1 MQYGWTLFIVA
12 ESAGYL
18 LLSVAALLGSVL
30 FFHWLAVTSPF
41 GNNYGSWME
50 ITAEAKRL
58 ADITSAAMRP
68 QNSWTMMFSDMRTE
82 ALYVRESMASRY
94 VVATAFPALAAGT
107 PHRDVLF
114 APRQIPAGVHS
125 GRHCCSHDVPSSPC
139 VPGGSPHR
147 RHCCS
152 YSASGSRIGLLGP
165 CHGTWH
171 GAVRYACLCGGVW
184 LWLWL
189 RVA

>member
-41 GNNYGSWME
+41 GNHYGSWME

-58 ADITSAAMRP
+58 EDITSAAMRP

-94 VVATAFPALAAGT
+94 VVDSMFPARVAGT
-107 PHRDVLF
+107 PHRGCFVFPEADTSRCSLWSPLLQ
-114 APRQIPAGVHS
+114 PRCA
-125 GRHCCSHDVPSSPC
+125 
-139 VPGGSPHR
+139 
-147 RHCCS
+147 
-152 YSASGSRIGLLGP
+152 
-165 CHGTWH
+165 
-171 GAVRYACLCGGVW
+171 
-184 LWLWL
+184 
-189 RVA
+189 